1 MRTRYKIIENESIY
15 FITSTTIEWIP
26 VFTKR
31 EYFDIIVQSLNYCR
45 QNKGLK
51 LFAYV
56 VMDNHIHLIASAEN
70 LSQIIRDFK
79 SFTARKIIEAAK
91 TEERKWLLN
100 QFEFYKKK
108 YKKDSEY
115 QVWQEGFHPQMI
127 TKVDILKQKNEYIH
141 YNPVKRGL
149 VGQEDHW
156 IYSSATNYIR
166 DEGCIELDIIE
177 T

>member
-1 MRTRYKIIENESIY
+1 MRTRYKIIENESVY
-15 FITSTTIEWIP
+15 FITSTIIEWIP

-31 EYFDIIVQSLNYCR
+31 EYFDIIAQSLSYCR

-70 LSQIIRDFK
+70 LSQIIKDFK

-108 YKKDSEY
+108 YKKDSAY

-127 TKVDILKQKNEYIH
+127 TKEDVLKQKIEYIH

-149 VGQEDHW
+149 VDQEDHW

-166 DEGCIELDIIE
+166 DKGCIKLDIIE